1 MDEEWKQTIDGFL
14 QPVLSELELEL
25 FELTVRRY
33 RSTVIVEII
42 IDKKYGGISVD
53 ECTKVNRELKHYL
66 EDTGLLGEDYSL
78 EVSSPG
84 LDRPLRSLK
93 DFVRVTGRQ
102 VRFYLSEKVQDRLE
116 YVGRITQVNEENE
129 EIVLELA
136 NDTVKIPYAKINKA
150 VQEIESI

>member
-1 MDEEWKQTIDGFL
+1 
-14 QPVLSELELEL
+14 
-25 FELTVRRY
+25 
-33 RSTVIVEII
+33 
-42 IDKKYGGISVD
+42 
-53 ECTKVNRELKHYL
+53 YL

>member
-1 MDEEWKQTIDGFL
+1 VDEEWKQTIDGFL